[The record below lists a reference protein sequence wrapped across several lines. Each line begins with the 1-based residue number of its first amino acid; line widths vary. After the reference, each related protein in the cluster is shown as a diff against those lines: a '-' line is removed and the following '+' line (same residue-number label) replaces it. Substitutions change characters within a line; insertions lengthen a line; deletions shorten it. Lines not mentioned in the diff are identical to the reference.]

1 MEVRVKP
8 YLQFK
13 HTYFLLHYCFIF
25 SSLYAFVRLGLHD
38 NFLKICIHTL
48 PVLPSSFSKPVLL
61 LMLHCGKKFLGEKLE
76 NGWKVDNKSL
86 IIIYYYTKL
95 NYYGRENF
103 VSFSSSK

>member
-61 LMLHCGKKFLGEKLE
+61 LMLHCGKKIFWEK
-76 NGWKVDNKSL
+76 NWKMVEKWTINL
-86 IIIYYYTKL
+86 LLLFIIIQ
-95 NYYGRENF
+95 
-103 VSFSSSK
+103 S